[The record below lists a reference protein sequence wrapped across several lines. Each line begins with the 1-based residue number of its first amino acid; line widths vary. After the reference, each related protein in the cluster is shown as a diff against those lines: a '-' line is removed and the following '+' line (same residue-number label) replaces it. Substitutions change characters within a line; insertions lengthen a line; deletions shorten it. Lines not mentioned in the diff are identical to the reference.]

1 MKKRKKLVI
10 IIAVI
15 LIIAVFFASRA
26 ALSAKNNVK
35 IVNTAD
41 AAKKSLV
48 QSISIAGNIKANE
61 SEEIM
66 LPSTQKVQEVLVK
79 EGQEVKKDQ
88 LLVKLD
94 ASDLNSQLKKGRI
107 TLDLAKRELEK
118 LRDDDNS
125 TVKKTMEN
133 SVKQAEL
140 NLQSTESKYEDAK
153 RKHEQNIK
161 LYEAGFISKN
171 EFESSKSALDDLQT
185 TMMNMELA
193 LDNAQNSLKD
203 FDDKIYQQEKQ
214 IEMSNADLESLQ
226 NKITDSN
233 VKSNIS
239 GTIVKMEAK
248 NKQYPPAGS
257 SILIY
262 DQSQYKV
269 ELKVSQYDAVSL
281 KEGQR
286 ATIKIK
292 GLDKIYEGQV
302 TKIGKSAIVEMSGTN
317 KETKVL
323 AEITLSDADE
333 QIKAGYE
340 ADAEIVLQDKQN
352 SIAVNFE
359 AVQTDAEGKK
369 YIFVLENNI
378 AKKRVIETGLE
389 TDFEIEITTGLK
401 EGEKY
406 ITNPPAGLQDGE
418 TVKTIGGM

>member
-41 AAKKSLV
+41 AAKKNLV

-125 TVKKTMEN
+125 TVKKTIEN

-239 GTIVKMEAK
+239 GTIVKMDAK
-248 NKQYPPAGS
+248 NNQYPPAGS

>member
-239 GTIVKMEAK
+239 GTIVKMDAK
-248 NKQYPPAGS
+248 NNQYPTAGS

>member
-26 ALSAKNNVK
+26 ALSAKNDVK

-61 SEEIM
+61 LEEIM

-79 EGQEVKKDQ
+79 EGQDVEKGQ

-94 ASDLNSQLKKGRI
+94 ASDLNSQLKKSRI
-107 TLDLAKRELEK
+107 SLDLAKRELEK
-118 LRDDDNS
+118 LKDDDNS

-140 NLQSTESKYEDAK
+140 NLQSTKSKYEDAK

-226 NKITDSN
+226 KNITDSN
-233 VKSNIS
+233 VKANIS
-239 GTIVKMEAK
+239 GTIVKIDAK
-248 NKQYPPAGS
+248 NDQYPSAGS

-302 TKIGKSAIVEMSGTN
+302 TKIGESAIVEMSGTN

-323 AEITLSDADE
+323 AEITLSNADE

-378 AKKRVIETGLE
+378 AKKRIIETGLE

-406 ITNPPAGLQDGE
+406 ITSPPAGLQDGE

>member
-248 NKQYPPAGS
+248 NNQYPPAGS

>member
-226 NKITDSN
+226 NKITDIN

-239 GTIVKMEAK
+239 GTIVKMDAK
-248 NKQYPPAGS
+248 NNQYPTAGS